1 MSRFYDILNP
11 AGKAG
16 AGKGAGRNPESKTD
30 VNKSA
35 RRNPAPKVDAYQ
47 SAARSLGSG
56 NSVGPIRRE
65 IPQVAVESPWPTT
78 ASDKG
83 GVEWLR
89 ALYILRKNWRLSA
102 VFAGVLTITVVAVVF
117 SLEAVYEPVARIEVD
132 PSGETFSLESRSSG
146 SDAEYLETQ
155 AQNLKSDKL
164 AMDVIRRLHLD
175 QNSAVASDSNAKPEQ
190 ALYQLSPAE
199 YRALR
204 GFRSHLTIKRD
215 TSSRLI
221 SVSFASSD
229 PKLAALVT
237 NTVVNTFIDDTY
249 RDQHDS
255 IMQSTEWL
263 ARQLDDIRDRM
274 VESNKVLADFQK
286 SIGVA
291 DLDSNKSTFTEQM
304 GELNKQLTQAQ
315 ADRIQ
320 LEALLKSVQTGSPDV
335 LPEIRNNP
343 VVQNLSTKLA
353 ELRGELSQAKVV
365 YGTSHPNV
373 KKLQSQV
380 DELQAQLDAQ
390 KSAVLGSLRTSYSAA
405 RAREQLM
412 DSQMKDATSSLSQMG
427 RYNAL
432 KSEATANSALYN
444 TLYAKVKEAGISA
457 ASRSNNLR
465 VVDEAHVLESPT
477 RPNRLLAILVG
488 LVAAMVGGVGVA
500 FLREQFDTR
509 IFTAEDMRLWTGSTS
524 VSIVPFFLVPDPKM
538 LPPSDNGGQAI
549 VASDN
554 GKLPPGVEFLLERP
568 HSPEAEALR
577 SLYTSVM
584 LSGSG
589 QPPQVLLV
597 VSSFPGEGKTTVAV
611 NLAIAMAQHGS
622 TCLVDADLRR
632 GRVASALGIPSSPG
646 LTDVLSQTT
655 PLDRVLVRV
664 PSLPNLTVVP
674 AHAGSTK
681 AGQLV
686 CSDLM
691 PKVLEDLRQKFQFV
705 VIDCSPIL
713 PFADGRVLSSMAD
726 GLIFVGR
733 SGITTREVVQ
743 QSVQMLTAVN
753 AAPIIEFVLNAAD
766 FNSPQYR
773 YYQYGYEYYEPV
785 AK

>member
-1 MSRFYDILNP
+1 LSRLYDLLNP
-11 AGKAG
+11 TGKASETEG
-16 AGKGAGRNPESKTD
+16 AG
-30 VNKSA
+30 
-35 RRNPAPKVDAYQ
+35 
-47 SAARSLGSG
+47 RSLGSG
-56 NSVGPIRRE
+56 EPATAIRRE
-65 IPQVAVESPWPTT
+65 IPQVAVAYPLP
-78 ASDKG
+78 APDPAKG

-89 ALYILRKNWRLSA
+89 ALEILRKHWRLSA
-102 VFAGVLTITVVAVVF
+102 LFASILMVTVVVVVF
-117 SLEAVYEPVARIEVD
+117 SLQPVYEPVARIEVD
-132 PSGETFSLESRSSG
+132 PSGETFSLENRAVG

-164 AMDVIRRLHLD
+164 AIDVIRRLHLD
-175 QNSAVASDSNAKPEQ
+175 QNYAVVGNTTSKPEQ
-190 ALYQLSPAE
+190 AIYQLSPAE
-199 YRALR
+199 YDALR
-204 GFRSHLTIKRD
+204 AFRSHLTVKRD

-221 SVSFASSD
+221 AVSFASTD
-229 PKLAALVT
+229 AKVAALVT
-237 NTVVNTFIDDTY
+237 NTAVNAFIDDTY
-249 RDQHDS
+249 RDQHDA
-255 IMQSTEWL
+255 IMRSTEWL
-263 ARQLDDIRDRM
+263 SRQLDDIRARM

-304 GELNKQLTQAQ
+304 AELNRQLTQAQ

-320 LEALLKSVQTGSPDV
+320 LEALLKSVQSGSPDV
-335 LPEIRNNP
+335 LHEIRNNP
-343 VVQNLSTKLA
+343 VIKQLSTKLA
-353 ELRGELSQAKVV
+353 ELRAELSQAKVV
-365 YGTSHPNV
+365 YGTRHPTV

-380 DELQAQLDAQ
+380 DELQSQLESQ
-390 KSAVLGSLRTSYSAA
+390 KTAVLASTRTSYAAA

-412 DSQMKDATSSLSQMG
+412 DSQMKDATSSLGQMG

-457 ASRSNNLR
+457 ASKSSNLR
-465 VVDEAHVLESPT
+465 VVDEAHVLDSPT
-477 RPNRLLAILVG
+477 RPNRILVTLAG
-488 LVAAMVGGVGVA
+488 FLVALVGGVGIA

-509 IFTAEDMRLWTGSTS
+509 IFTPEDMRSFTGSLN
-524 VSIVPFFLVPDPKM
+524 VSIVPLFLSSNGKA
-538 LPPSDNGGQAI
+538 LPPPKSNGQVV

-554 GKLPPGVEFLLERP
+554 GKLPAGVEFLLERP

-584 LSGSG
+584 LSRSG
-589 QPPQVLLV
+589 NAPQALLV

-632 GRVASALGIPSSPG
+632 GRVASALGIAKGVG
-646 LTDVLSQTT
+646 LTDVLNESAS
-655 PLDRVLVRV
+655 LESVLVRV

-674 AHAGSTK
+674 AHAGSVK

-691 PKVLEDLRQKFQFV
+691 PKVLEDLRRQFQFI

-713 PFADGRVLSSMAD
+713 PFADGRVLASLAD

-733 SGITTREVVQ
+733 SGITTREVLQ
-743 QSVQMLTAVN
+743 QSVQLLNGVN
-753 AAPIIEFVLNAAD
+753 AAPIVEFVLNAAD
-766 FNSPQYR
+766 LNSPQYR
-773 YYQYGYEYYEPV
+773 YYQYGYEYYEPK
-785 AK
+785 A